1 MAERRRMEIRPEH
14 DPEVAAIVGK
24 LKKPIED
31 DTQTHNQANTF
42 VELVTFSVK
51 LSRSTVNALRK
62 AAVDR
67 KIANI
72 FPASQ
77 QDIVQTAIATWLKD
91 EGYLS

>member
-24 LKKPIED
+24 LKMPSED
-31 DTQTHNQANTF
+31 DKQTNNQANKF
-42 VELVTFSVK
+42 VELITFSVK
-51 LSRSTVNALRK
+51 LSRGTVNALRK
-62 AAVDR
+62 ASVER
-67 KIANI
+67 KIANT

-77 QDIVQTAIATWLKD
+77 QDIVQTALDTWLKD